1 MIQESHSILRCHGPG
16 AAELLLSKKDTRD
29 YVKLKTKSVKW
40 FRNPH
45 LMLTV
50 KVCFKSHILQR
61 AFQYLRNIDGILF
74 SGIQGLY
81 LLTMFR
87 KFYTF
92 IPMISSGFA
101 VDLILSINSHVETD
115 FPAVLSMS
123 AGNCTEILIQA
134 SGFKY
139 KF

>member
-1 MIQESHSILRCHGPG
+1 MS
-16 AAELLLSKKDTRD
+16 
-29 YVKLKTKSVKW
+29 
-40 FRNPH
+40 
-45 LMLTV
+45 TV
-50 KVCFKSHILQR
+50 KVSFKSHILQR
-61 AFQYLRNIDGILF
+61 AFQYLRNIDGIFF

-101 VDLILSINSHVETD
+101 AVLILSIISKVETD
-115 FPAVLSMS
+115 FPAVFSMS
-123 AGNCTEILIQA
+123 AGNWTEMLTQA